1 MSEIT
6 TGKANLEI
14 FGETLLEEG
23 KKNSN
28 LIVVTSD
35 SRGSGKIV
43 PFGKELP
50 DQIIEVGI
58 AEQNLVGV
66 CSGLAAGGKIVFGVS
81 PASFLTARSLEQ
93 IKNDVAY
100 SDQPVT
106 LVGISAGISY
116 GQLGS
121 THHSLHDYAVLRTI
135 NNLTIV
141 SPADNFEASEVIRR
155 AVTFNK
161 PLYIRYGKKPMINL
175 HKKGSNFEIG
185 KASIIC
191 EGNDITIIGTGET
204 VQRAFLASRILKEDG
219 VNAEVIS
226 MHTIKP
232 FDEDALMKSIKKTN
246 CLISVEEHSI
256 YGGLGERCASL
267 ISQAGYNTKFKI
279 LGIPDEYMING
290 SQADVLDHYDMS
302 PKKFLT
308 YLNLYSTNELYH
320 C

>member
-23 KKNSN
+23 KKNSD

-141 SPADNFEASEVIRR
+141 SPADNFEASQVIKK
-155 AVTFNK
+155 AVSFNK
-161 PLYIRYGKKPMINL
+161 PLYIRYGKKPMVNL
-175 HKKGSNFEIG
+175 HKKGSKFEIG
-185 KASIIC
+185 EASIIC
-191 EGNDITIIGTGET
+191 EGNDITIIATGET
-204 VQRAFLASRILKEDG
+204 VQRAFLASRILDEEGIK
-219 VNAEVIS
+219 AEVIS

-232 FDEDALMKSIKKTN
+232 FDEEALLRSIKKTN
-246 CLISVEEHSI
+246 CLVSVEEHSI
-256 YGGLGERCASL
+256 YGGLGECCASL
-267 ISQAGYNTKFKI
+267 IAQSGYNLKFKI
-279 LGIPDEYMING
+279 LGIPDEYMMNG
-290 SQADVLDHYDMS
+290 SQSDVLDHYNMS
-302 PKKFLT
+302 PNKIADISKSL
-308 YLNLYSTNELYH
+308 LDQ
-320 C
+320 

>member
-14 FGETLLEEG
+14 FGETLLDEG

-191 EGNDITIIGTGET
+191 EGNDLTIIGTGET

-302 PKKFLT
+302 PEKISDISKSL
-308 YLNLYSTNELYH
+308 LNQ
-320 C
+320 

>member
-23 KKNSN
+23 KKNKD

-155 AVTFNK
+155 AVSFNK

-191 EGNDITIIGTGET
+191 EGNDLTIIGTGET

-232 FDEDALMKSIKKTN
+232 FDGDALMKSIKKTN

-302 PKKFLT
+302 PEKISEISKSL
-308 YLNLYSTNELYH
+308 LNQ
-320 C
+320 

>member
-232 FDEDALMKSIKKTN
+232 FDKDTLMKSIKKTN

-256 YGGLGERCASL
+256 YGGLGECCASL
-267 ISQAGYNTKFKI
+267 ISQLGYNTKFKI

-302 PKKFLT
+302 PKKISDISKSL
-308 YLNLYSTNELYH
+308 LNQ
-320 C
+320 

>member
-155 AVTFNK
+155 AVNFNK

-191 EGNDITIIGTGET
+191 EGSDITIIGTGET

-290 SQADVLDHYDMS
+290 SQADVLDYYDMS
-302 PKKFLT
+302 PEKISDISKSL
-308 YLNLYSTNELYH
+308 LNQ
-320 C
+320 

>member
-1 MSEIT
+1 M
-6 TGKANLEI
+6 
-14 FGETLLEEG
+14 
-23 KKNSN
+23 
-28 LIVVTSD
+28 
-35 SRGSGKIV
+35 

-191 EGNDITIIGTGET
+191 EGSDITIIGTGET

-302 PKKFLT
+302 PEKISDISKSL
-308 YLNLYSTNELYH
+308 LNQ
-320 C
+320 

>member
-121 THHSLHDYAVLRTI
+121 THHSLHDYAALRTI

-155 AVTFNK
+155 AVSFNK

-191 EGNDITIIGTGET
+191 EGSDITIIGTGET

-302 PKKFLT
+302 PEKISDISKSL
-308 YLNLYSTNELYH
+308 LNQ
-320 C
+320 

>member
-155 AVTFNK
+155 AVSFNK

-191 EGNDITIIGTGET
+191 EGSDITIIGTGET

-256 YGGLGERCASL
+256 YGGLGECCASL

-290 SQADVLDHYDMS
+290 TQSDVLDYYEMS
-302 PKKFLT
+302 PEKISKT
-308 YLNLYSTNELYH
+308 VLNLLSK
-320 C
+320 

>member
-155 AVTFNK
+155 AVNFNK

-191 EGNDITIIGTGET
+191 EGSDITIIGTGET

-302 PKKFLT
+302 PEKISDISKSL
-308 YLNLYSTNELYH
+308 LNQ
-320 C
+320 

>member
-155 AVTFNK
+155 AVNFNK

-302 PKKFLT
+302 PEKISEISKSL
-308 YLNLYSTNELYH
+308 LNQ
-320 C
+320 

>member
-1 MSEIT
+1 MNEIT

-155 AVTFNK
+155 AVSFNK

-290 SQADVLDHYDMS
+290 SQADVLDYYNMS
-302 PKKFLT
+302 PEKISHISKSL
-308 YLNLYSTNELYH
+308 LNQ
-320 C
+320 